1 MKIQASIHLVGALTL
16 MSLMNCQAFT
26 PTRTSS
32 TITTNKP
39 NKLATTF
46 GSTKVV
52 NTKTFFQH
60 PSKLHMG
67 VIEDFMAGTD
77 KETRKKDNQ
86 KYLENLN
93 KRVERINDLES
104 TIEDLGDEELIA
116 KTMEFRK
123 RLVEDKEDINGPI
136 LEEAF
141 AVVREAAW

>member
-1 MKIQASIHLVGALTL
+1 MKIQASIAFAL
-16 MSLMNCQAFT
+16 MSLMDCQAFT

-32 TITTNKP
+32 TITNKP

-46 GSTKVV
+46 GSTKV
-52 NTKTFFQH
+52 NTNTIIQH

-93 KRVERINDLES
+93 KRVERINDLET
-104 TIEDLGDEELIA
+104 TIEDLSDEELIA